1 MYRIGIIKP
10 AFLENTLQ
18 IVLGVATAHTEPH
31 RPNKL
36 DLFINYDDRNDLT
49 SLEYPSFFVSPNQ
62 WPELLPVARSFNK
75 AHPGARFALLRLW
88 SASHFYPL
96 MVGPGSR
103 RSTSFLDSVGRSWE
117 WKFVPK
123 DLPGSEMSLHYTVGR
138 RLELLKKQF
147 AGNVTYRGD
156 LILVRGKD
164 ANELL
169 KYCTAVTFAMQTKP
183 WVREVDLHKS
193 FINVDLGFLEGLE
206 FFWID

>member
-1 MYRIGIIKP
+1 
-10 AFLENTLQ
+10 
-18 IVLGVATAHTEPH
+18 
-31 RPNKL
+31 
-36 DLFINYDDRNDLT
+36 
-49 SLEYPSFFVSPNQ
+49 
-62 WPELLPVARSFNK
+62 
-75 AHPGARFALLRLW
+75 
-88 SASHFYPL
+88 
-96 MVGPGSR
+96 
-103 RSTSFLDSVGRSWE
+103 
-117 WKFVPK
+117 
-123 DLPGSEMSLHYTVGR
+123 MSLHYTVGR